1 MNVHI
6 DETKRVATTITAAVA
21 AKATKAKM
29 ICIKMP
35 AGMKLK
41 DENSKDYFR
50 NNSL

>member
-6 DETKRVATTITAAVA
+6 DDTKRAATTTSTVA
-21 AKATKAKM
+21 AIATKAKM